1 MKLRQELLA
10 MIGALLAL
18 NLLMAVGAVALLS
31 RMAPVI
37 GTMLQE
43 NAFSM
48 HAAEDMLAEFA
59 RLGDEPSEPANR
71 LRVLN
76 ALERANSN
84 VTEGDEPAVL
94 SAIQTQIEAALAGN
108 REARL
113 RVVKQLELLLSINRT
128 AMQRVDTNAQHLGQS
143 GAWAVVIVG
152 VLFFALS
159 LAVLGRLQ
167 RRFLDPLVELH
178 DTLMAAGHGDPWR
191 RCRKLDAPVELNEVA
206 ATINHLLDER
216 LREQSEG

>member
-37 GTMLQE
+37 GTILQE

-48 HAAEDMLAEFA
+48 HAAEDMLVELAGA
-59 RLGDEPSEPANR
+59 GDQPLAPVGR
-71 LRVLN
+71 QRVLS
-76 ALERANSN
+76 ALERAESN
-84 VTEGDEPAVL
+84 VTEAEEPAVIA
-94 SAIQTQIEAALAGN
+94 AIHGQIEAALAGD
-108 REARL
+108 REARV
-113 RVVKQLELLLSINRT
+113 RVVTELERLLSINRT
-128 AMQRVDTNAQHLGQS
+128 AMEVVDANAQHMGQS
-143 GAWAVVIVG
+143 GAWAVVIAG

-178 DTLMAAGHGDPWR
+178 GTLMAAGHGDPWR

-206 ATINHLLDER
+206 TTVNALLDER
-216 LREQSEG
+216 LRDH